1 MPEAY
6 TYITPTIE
14 TPDPRMRKA
23 LDGWLGLYEACYVM
37 AQEFSGGSKVADG
50 DAHYGNQS
58 AARPKPEHLLTA
70 MINGAKA
77 LNAWNGNW
85 VLGGGLAINYHGRD
99 RATRDVDF
107 FLFEDKDKL
116 GPVFESLARHE
127 LRKHVVEQ
135 PSFMPP
141 DALWWWVPLQFGM
154 PNAAPVDV
162 DLLVAS
168 NEFIAFIHATGK
180 EDVIRG
186 TRVRIIG
193 PEALIV
199 LKLQANRHKDLGDLE
214 DMLRLKPNLD
224 RDLLSAWV
232 KKFGLEARLA
242 EIERIVRENPGR
254 RG

>member
-37 AQEFSGGSKVADG
+37 AQSFSEGHVVADG
-50 DAHYGNQS
+50 EAHYGNQS
-58 AARPKPEHLLTA
+58 APRPQPKHLLA
-70 MINGAKA
+70 ALINGAKA
-77 LNAWNGNW
+77 LNEWNGNW
-85 VLGGGLAINYHGRD
+85 VLGGGLAMNYYGRD

-107 FLFEDKDKL
+107 FLLENKDNLAPVIEKL
-116 GPVFESLARHE
+116 SNHE
-127 LRKHVVEQ
+127 LRLHTVEQ
-135 PSFMPP
+135 ASFMPP
-141 DALWWWVPLQFGM
+141 EALWWWVPLQFGM
-154 PNAAPVDV
+154 PDAMPVDV

-168 NEFIAFIHATGK
+168 NEFMAFIHATGK
-180 EDVIRG
+180 EDRIED

-199 LKLQANRHKDLGDLE
+199 LKLQANRHQDLGDLE
-214 DMLRLKPNLD
+214 DLLRLKPNLD